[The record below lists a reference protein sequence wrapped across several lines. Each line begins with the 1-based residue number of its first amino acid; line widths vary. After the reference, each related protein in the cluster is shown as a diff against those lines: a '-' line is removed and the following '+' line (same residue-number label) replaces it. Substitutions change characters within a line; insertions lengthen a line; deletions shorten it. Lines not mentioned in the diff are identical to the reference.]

1 MVLGHASQNP
11 FTLFGE
17 SEFEKQEKE
26 RKRMLETQY
35 RDFVPRKS
43 DKENVGAEIEHILD
57 MEDESQKGGKGG
69 GSSAEVPAKPKAAK
83 STEASKTPTAS
94 KAKTKAEPA
103 SKSAAAAAPAA
114 KSKKKT

>member
-1 MVLGHASQNP
+1 MDEVARVMVLGHASQNP

-57 MEDESQKGGKGG
+57 MEDESQKGGKG
-69 GSSAEVPAKPKAAK
+69 AVVQERELDKQEV
-83 STEASKTPTAS
+83 
-94 KAKTKAEPA
+94 
-103 SKSAAAAAPAA
+103 
-114 KSKKKT
+114 